1 MIVEQSNISMSSSYT
16 QTQQYEKSEALTVNV
31 SSGTNGSESGAAPV
45 NDRTSGDSVAIS
57 SEAMSA
63 LSFNSDMSTTST
75 SASDNGDTLLNGDV
89 KWMIVKLILEK
100 LTGRKIDLKSIQGI
114 IDAQNIRVGQDAP
127 TAQQGPTSQQAPT
140 APPSVSVSY
149 NSTETYSEQQNVSY
163 NAAGV
168 IKTADGKD
176 INFSVDLSL
185 SREFTQQNNINLSA
199 GIGVRHDPLVVNFA
213 GNAAQLTD
221 KTYAFDLNSNGQ
233 TENIHFTGSDSGFLA
248 LDKNANGIID
258 RGSELFGPSTGNGF
272 SELAQYD
279 ADHNGWIDE
288 NDPVYNALSVW
299 SKDATGHDK
308 LHSLKALG
316 IGAIDLAAL
325 STNFGY
331 KDETNKL
338 LGQLKSTGI
347 FLKDSG
353 TAGTIQ
359 QIDLVT

>member
-1 MIVEQSNISMSSSYT
+1 MIVEQSNVSMSSSYS
-16 QTQQYEKSEALTVNV
+16 QTQQYEKSEALTV
-31 SSGTNGSESGAAPV
+31 SDGGGTGRSESGTAQANV
-45 NDRTSGDSVAIS
+45 NPLGDTVAIS

-63 LSFNSDMSTTST
+63 LSFNSDMSSTTST
-75 SASDNGDTLLNGDV
+75 SASNNGDTFLTGDV

-114 IDAQNIRVGQDAP
+114 MDAQNVRVGQDA
-127 TAQQGPTSQQAPT
+127 ASAQAP
-140 APPSVSVSY
+140 APPPAVSVSY
-149 NSTETYSEQQNVSY
+149 NSTETYSEQQNMAY

-199 GIGVRHDPLVVNFA
+199 GNGVRHDPLVVNFG

-221 KTYAFDLNSNGQ
+221 KTYAFDLNGNGQ
-233 TENIHFTGSDSGFLA
+233 TENIHFTGTDSGFLA

-258 RGSELFGPSTGNGF
+258 NGSELFGPSTGNGF
-272 SELAQYD
+272 SELARYD

-299 SKDATGHDK
+299 SKDAAGHDK

-316 IGAIDLAAL
+316 LGAIDLSAL

-331 KDETNKL
+331 KDQTNKL
-338 LGQLKSTGI
+338 MGQLKSTGI